1 MGEAMAVELTLRD
14 LESVSASARSTDL
27 ATVLRVEY
35 AHDATGNPTQ
45 SLTLEA
51 PTAIRRFGRIELVH
65 AAGWIRSPRL
75 ADAVGRAILSVKA
88 RPSWS
93 ISASIPPRIA
103 RQLMPGDDVVLTHP
117 WIPNGTALV
126 VDLSEEPLSA
136 KAAIVCR
143 LAAGS
148 VPTIVIT
155 RQSAQFAPLPAGG
168 VGVAYRDGVATL
180 TILDETGTALVG
192 AKVTLDRTTTRTT
205 DSKGQAQF
213 TTPRGTHHIEVLAA
227 GYAPTEA
234 DITV

>member
-75 ADAVGRAILSVKA
+75 ADAVGRALLSVKA

-136 KAAIVCR
+136 KASIICR
-143 LAAGS
+143 MAAGS

>member
-1 MGEAMAVELTLRD
+1 MAVELTLRD

-51 PTAIRRFGRIELVH
+51 PTAVRRFGRIELVH

-136 KAAIVCR
+136 KASIVCR

-205 DSKGQAQF
+205 DAKGQAQF